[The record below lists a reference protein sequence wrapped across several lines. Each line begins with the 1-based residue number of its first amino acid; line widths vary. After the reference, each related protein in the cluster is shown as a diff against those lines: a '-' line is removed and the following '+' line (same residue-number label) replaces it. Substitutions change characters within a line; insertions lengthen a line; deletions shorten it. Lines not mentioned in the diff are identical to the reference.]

1 MEKIKYDSL
10 YKFIVSIGIAI
21 IVFPFIFMAW
31 IFNFNDIVVISNN
44 EINQLTEAAQ
54 NIIHLEQNYKYT
66 VLSHPIICFLIIS
79 IIVLSGGAIVLYGI
93 KQWKNKVQKYEDKS
107 RELSNKILEIKLRN
121 LTPEEKEEK
130 VKEEIKEN
138 TQEDKLPN
146 KEIKSNNQARII
158 NRTQIK
164 KYMEIQ
170 NYLYDKIRK
179 EFNDYKVVE
188 EVKLG
193 KQRYDC
199 IALKARDELY
209 DYIFE
214 IKYFS
219 SANSIKG
226 KIRDME
232 IQMLNL
238 ECAYIE
244 NTKRIAKPILI
255 IMVEKI
261 TDEELLKHRKF
272 IEQMKK
278 QEGSLTEIIISDVER
293 IENDLM
299 RIEKI

>member
-31 IFNFNDIVVISNN
+31 IFNFNDIVIISNN

-66 VLSHPIICFLIIS
+66 VLSHLIICFLIIS

-146 KEIKSNNQARII
+146 KETKSNNQARII

-199 IALKARDELY
+199 IALKTRDELY

-219 SANSIKG
+219 SANSIKS

>member
-21 IVFPFIFMAW
+21 IVFPFMFMVW
-31 IFNFNDIVVISNN
+31 IFNFNDIVIISNN
-44 EINQLTEAAQ
+44 EINQLTETAQ
-54 NIIHLEQNYKYT
+54 NIIHLEQNYKYII
-66 VLSHPIICFLIIS
+66 LSHPIICSFIVS

-93 KQWKNKVQKYEDKS
+93 KQWKDKVQKYEDKS

-138 TQEDKLPN
+138 TQENKAVN
-146 KEIKSNNQARII
+146 KETKSNSQAKII

-179 EFNDYKVVE
+179 EFDNYKVVE

-199 IALKARDELY
+199 IALKTGDELY

-255 IMVEKI
+255 IMVERI

-272 IEQMKK
+272 IEQIKK

-299 RIEKI
+299 IIEKI

>member
-21 IVFPFIFMAW
+21 IVFPFIFMVW
-31 IFNFNDIVVISNN
+31 VFDFNDIVILSNN
-44 EINQLTEAAQ
+44 EISQLTETAQ
-54 NIIHLEQNYKYT
+54 NIIHMEQNYKY
-66 VLSHPIICFLIIS
+66 VILAYPIICFSVAS
-79 IIVLSGGAIVLYGI
+79 IIVLTGGLIVLYGI

-107 RELSNKILEIKLRN
+107 RELSNKILEIKLKN

-130 VKEEIKEN
+130 VKEEIKEI
-138 TQEDKLPN
+138 TQENKAPN
-146 KEIKSNNQARII
+146 KEIKNNSQARII

-179 EFNDYKVVE
+179 EFSNYKVVE
-188 EVKLG
+188 EVKLE

-199 IALKARDELY
+199 IALKTGDELY

-219 SANSIKG
+219 SVNSIRE

-238 ECAYIE
+238 ECTYIE
-244 NTKRIAKPILI
+244 NTKRMAKPILI
-255 IMVEKI
+255 IMVENI

-272 IEQMKK
+272 IEQMKN
-278 QEGSLTEIIISDVER
+278 QDGSLTEIIISDVKR

-299 RIEKI
+299 MIEKI